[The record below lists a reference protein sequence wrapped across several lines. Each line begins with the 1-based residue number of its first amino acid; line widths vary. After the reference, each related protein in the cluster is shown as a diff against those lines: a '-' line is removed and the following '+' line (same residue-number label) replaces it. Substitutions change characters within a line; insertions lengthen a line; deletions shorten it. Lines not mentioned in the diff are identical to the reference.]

1 MAASEED
8 AFEALRRGGALV
20 LMRHAIAPGGGDPP
34 GFVLEDCATQRN
46 LSDEGREQAR
56 RTGDLL
62 RSRSITVVTVLSS
75 RWCRALETARLL
87 DVAPVQPSAPFDSF
101 FANAEREPAHL
112 RDMRAALSGMAGR
125 TVVVVTHQVNVT
137 ALTGVF
143 PASGEMVVIAAPAA
157 ADAPIRVL
165 GRIKPR

>member
-1 MAASEED
+1 MAASEEE
-8 AFEALRRGGALV
+8 AFEALRRGGAIV

-46 LSDEGREQAR
+46 LSADGREQAR
-56 RTGDLL
+56 RTGAML
-62 RSRSITVVTVLSS
+62 RSRGVAIAAVLSS

-87 DVAPVQPSAPFDSF
+87 DVAPVEGSPPFDSF

-112 RDMRAALSGMAGR
+112 RDMRAALAGLGGMAA
-125 TVVVVTHQVNVT
+125 VVVTHQVNIT

-143 PASGEMVVIAAPAA
+143 PASGELVVIAAPASA
-157 ADAPIRVL
+157 AAPIRVF